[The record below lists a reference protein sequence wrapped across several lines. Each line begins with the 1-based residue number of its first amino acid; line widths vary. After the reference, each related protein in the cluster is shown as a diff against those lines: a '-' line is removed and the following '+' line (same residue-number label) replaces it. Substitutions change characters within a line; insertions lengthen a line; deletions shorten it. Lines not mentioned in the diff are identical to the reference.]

1 MSAGLLVLLFGTLV
15 GAAIDVRTRRIPNA
29 LTATL
34 ALAAL
39 GLHLFDGVPAAL
51 LALAVMLVA
60 FALGSLA
67 FSLGWFGG
75 GDVKLIAAACG
86 LTSFPGCFSLVA
98 FILIAGGVIAIAQA
112 ARSGRLPA
120 LVRDVSAI
128 VVTRA
133 VPQAPTLVPYGVAI
147 AAGSAAYA
155 LASVFFSTGLVA

>member
-1 MSAGLLVLLFGTLV
+1 
-15 GAAIDVRTRRIPNA
+15 
-29 LTATL
+29 
-34 ALAAL
+34 
-39 GLHLFDGVPAAL
+39 
-51 LALAVMLVA
+51 
-60 FALGSLA
+60 
-67 FSLGWFGG
+67 
-75 GDVKLIAAACG
+75 